1 MHPRVV
7 MDLQGHSQIAIT
19 MNTYSHLV
27 PAVRPEAADRMGA
40 ILAPAAQLMA
50 QVRPFKRRIK
60 R

>member
-1 MHPRVV
+1 